1 MMRIIS
7 WFYLLQIDNKFDNS
21 LQKDMENLWIAWLE
35 KNIFFD
41 KDNYSN
47 NLSIILITNNNNYFK
62 RAKYSIIYFVGP
74 GVTNRWSLVRAD
86 F

>member
-35 KNIFFD
+35 KIIFFD

-62 RAKYSIIYFVGP
+62 KAK
-74 GVTNRWSLVRAD
+74 
-86 F
+86 